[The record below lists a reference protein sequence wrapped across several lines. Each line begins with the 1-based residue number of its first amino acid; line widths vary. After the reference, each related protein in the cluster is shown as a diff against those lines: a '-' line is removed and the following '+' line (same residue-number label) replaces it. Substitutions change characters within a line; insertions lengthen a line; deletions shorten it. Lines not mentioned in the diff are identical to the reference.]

1 MYHGIE
7 QRLRLYSVTL
17 TRYPRTAIRPTV
29 HSG

>member
-17 TRYPRTAIRPTV
+17 TRYPRPLFRSAV
-29 HSG
+29 QSG

>member
-17 TRYPRTAIRPTV
+17 TRYPRHSTRPNV
-29 HSG
+29 QLG